1 MVQYL
6 ALCAIGAEKIL
17 GNEIKQLGFKFLHNY
32 PGRVVFEAS
41 EHSLY
46 KANICL
52 RTADRVYLLVK
63 QFDAIDFDELFSQI
77 KEISWQDY
85 FYKNVRVVIDK
96 VRTQKSVLKS
106 EHTVQK
112 MAHKAI
118 YAKLGEKWK
127 MNTLPESGN
136 EVTIRIY
143 IENDKVMIL
152 LDLSGQPL
160 HKRGYRVSSVEA
172 PLRETTAASLL
183 QMMCW
188 RRKLPLHDPFC
199 GSGTIAIEAILYA
212 YNIAPG
218 LGRKF
223 AFENLVFFDDKKFQ
237 QERCE
242 QAALIRPDCVV
253 RITGT
258 DISSKA
264 IACAKQ
270 NAEYACAMA
279 GKALQ
284 LIGSD
289 LRIQRPDFEQ
299 LDFEDLV
306 APYDEGLLL
315 TNPPYGE
322 RLSSK
327 NETEDLYR
335 QMGCLKESFVNWK
348 LGLITTNVDF
358 ENLFAKKADKT
369 SKIKSGN
376 LETRFYQYSKL

>member
-1 MVQYL
+1 MVHYL
-6 ALCAIGAEKIL
+6 ALCAIGSEKIL
-17 GNEIKQLGFKFLHNY
+17 GNEIKQLGFKLVRNY
-32 PGRVVFEAS
+32 AGRVIFEAQEDS
-41 EHSLY
+41 FY
-46 KANICL
+46 VANICL
-52 RTADRVYLLVK
+52 RTADRVYLLVSE
-63 QFDAIDFDELFSQI
+63 FEATDFDMLFAQVKAI
-77 KEISWQDY
+77 NWDEY
-85 FYKNVRVVIDK
+85 FFKNIRVVIDK
-96 VRTQKSVLKS
+96 VRSQKSTLKS
-106 EHTVQK
+106 EHTIQK
-112 MAHKAI
+112 MVHKAI

-127 MNTLPESGN
+127 MQILPESGK
-136 EVTIRIY
+136 EMTIRIY
-143 IENDKVMIL
+143 IEHDIVLVL

-160 HKRGYRVSSVEA
+160 HKRGYRVASVEA

-223 AFENLVFFDDKKFQ
+223 AFENLSFFDDKKFQ
-237 QERCE
+237 QVRCE
-242 QAALIRPDCVV
+242 QAEKIRTDCVV
-253 RITGT
+253 RVTGT
-258 DISSKA
+258 DLSSKA
-264 IACAKQ
+264 IACATQ

-289 LRIQRPDFEQ
+289 LRIQRPDFDEV
-299 LDFEDLV
+299 DFKDLS

-327 NETEDLYR
+327 EDVDTLYQ
-335 QMGCLKESFVNWK
+335 QMSLLKDHFAGWK
-348 LGLITTNVDF
+348 MGVITTNTHF
-358 ENLFAKKADKT
+358 ESLFTKKADKMH
-369 SKIKSGN
+369 KIKSGN
-376 LETRFYQYSKL
+376 LETLFYQYNQL